1 MNQFRRFAIA
11 LGIPVLLA
19 TMVGGAVAFA
29 GSEGGPAP
37 DGSATVLQQQEP
49 EDDAAPDERAAPER
63 EKDRSGGP
71 ETDGGEGTDDGEAS
85 AEL

>member
-19 TMVGGAVAFA
+19 AMVGGAVAFA

-37 DGSATVLQQQEP
+37 DGGATVLQQEEP
-49 EDDAAPDERAAPER
+49 EDSAPEEEAAPEE
-63 EKDRSGGP
+63 EKDRSGCP
-71 ETDGGEGTDDGEAS
+71 EKDGGEGTDDGEAS